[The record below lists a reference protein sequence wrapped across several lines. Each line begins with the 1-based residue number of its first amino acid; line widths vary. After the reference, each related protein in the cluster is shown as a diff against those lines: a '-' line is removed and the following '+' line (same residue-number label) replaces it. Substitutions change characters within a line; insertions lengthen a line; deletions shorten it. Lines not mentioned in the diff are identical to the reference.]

1 MFESES
7 DGLEGVILAA
17 GGGTRMQPFSNH
29 YPKPLLPIL
38 NVPLIQYQIRFLTDL
53 GARRIIIVIGHLGH
67 EIAQALGRETADGI
81 PLEYVE
87 QTDSLGIAHAVAQVE
102 ESVSGPFVL
111 LLGDIFFE
119 PAADVDPIA
128 IIRKHGADGFLSV
141 QNEPDPAAIRRNF
154 AVYMNDDG
162 VVHRVIE
169 KQRFP
174 KTTWK
179 GSGLAILD
187 QSFFDALRRTPRTA
201 GRNEYELIDAIQIYI
216 DDGAKV
222 IGGEAFGWD
231 LNLTFPYD
239 LLAANILALSHQG
252 QAALV
257 SPDSNVHPECQ
268 LHQCVIGPNVE
279 ITEPIT
285 IERSLV
291 FDGATVPVHEPL
303 DRVVVTPDKV
313 VDCRYWI
320 GSNGELLPGALGM

>member
-1 MFESES
+1 MFESGS
-7 DGLEGVILAA
+7 DNLEGVILAA
-17 GGGTRMQPFSNH
+17 GRGTRMQPFSHH

-38 NVPLIQYQIRFLTDL
+38 NVPLIQHQIRFLTGL
-53 GARRIIIVIGHLGH
+53 GAWRITIVIGHLGH
-67 EIAQALGRETADGI
+67 EIAQTLGRKTAEGVPI
-81 PLEYVE
+81 EYVE

-102 ESVSGPFVL
+102 DWISGPFAL

-128 IIRKHGADGFLSV
+128 MIRQHGADGFLSV
-141 QNEPDPAAIRRNF
+141 QNETDPAAIRRNF
-154 AVYMNDDG
+154 AVYMDDDG
-162 VVHRVIE
+162 VVRRVIE

-174 KTTWK
+174 KTSWK
-179 GSGLAILD
+179 GSGLCILD

-216 DDGAKV
+216 EDGAKV
-222 IGGEAFGWD
+222 IGGEAFAWD

-239 LLAANILALSHQG
+239 LLLANIRALRQ
-252 QAALV
+252 QNLDALV
-257 SPDSNVHPECQ
+257 SPDASVHADCQ
-268 LHQCVIGPNVE
+268 LRECVIGPNVV
-279 ITEPIT
+279 IPEPVV

-291 FDGATVPVHEPL
+291 LEGATVSVHEPL

-320 GSNGELLPGALGM
+320 GKDGELLTSVQGM